1 MRSTPL
7 AGLCVGL
14 LGLGAYLAGM
24 SPDDDVR
31 LRVKLVDAGTGK
43 DLSGIVRLFSG
54 KDAKPEKLPGLFNR
68 LLGLKL
74 PDHASGWCVVPAGG
88 AVTTLPRAR
97 IRLEALSGLETERVQ
112 HAVDLTGKPPE
123 ELVIRLPFLFRPE
136 EHGLVAGNT
145 HLHLMKISKQ
155 ESDEYLRVVP
165 AADGLRVMFISYLER
180 FKDDAE
186 YITNTYPVGELVFK
200 GTGVVYNNGEEY
212 RHNFK
217 AQGQGYGHVMFLD
230 MRKHILPASLGPGIT
245 GKGFDDEALAAGIDT
260 ARKQG
265 ATIIW
270 CHNSFGHEDVV
281 SAVAGRL
288 HALNVFDGSR
298 LGNYE
303 ESYYRYLNIG
313 MRLPISTGTDWFM
326 YDFARVY
333 ADMKGKPAIRSWLD
347 ALKAG
352 RNVISNGPLLSLSVD
367 GHKPGAVL
375 ALTKDKKLTI
385 EASAIGRHDFQNLQ
399 LIHNGKVIRGQKCA
413 GKRAFSAHIS
423 AEVRVEE
430 PSWFAVRIDGTTR
443 NELDRPLYAHT
454 SPVYVD
460 VAGRRA
466 FDVEAARSLLKL
478 VEEGQEAIRAQGR
491 FSTDGNRDS
500 VLAHYD
506 QAAKELR
513 ARINRRE

>member
-1 MRSTPL
+1 MRSTTL
-7 AGLCVGL
+7 AIFCVGI
-14 LGLGAYLAGM
+14 LGLGAYLTGS
-24 SPDDDVR
+24 SPEEDAR
-31 LRVKLVDAGTGK
+31 IRVKLVDDANGK
-43 DLSGIVRLFSG
+43 DLSGVIRLFRG
-54 KDAKPEKLPGLFNR
+54 KDGKPEKLPGLFNR

-74 PDHASGWCVVPAGG
+74 PDDSSGWCVVPAGG
-88 AVTTLPRAR
+88 AVVTLPRAK
-97 IRLEALSGLETERVQ
+97 IQLEALSGLETQRVRLS
-112 HAVDLTGKPPE
+112 VDLTGKLPE
-123 ELVIRLPFLFRPE
+123 EIVVRLPFLFRPE

-145 HLHLMKISKQ
+145 HLHLMKISKK

-186 YITNTYPVGELVFK
+186 YITNTYPVGNLAFA
-200 GTGVVYNNGEEY
+200 GTGVLYNNGEEY
-212 RHNFK
+212 RHNFT

-245 GKGFDDEALAAGIDT
+245 GKGFDDEALAGGIDT

-281 SAVAGRL
+281 NALAGRL

-313 MRLPISTGTDWFM
+313 MRLPISTGTDWFL

-333 ADMKGKPAIRSWLD
+333 ADLKSKPTIRGWLD
-347 ALKAG
+347 GLKAG
-352 RNVISNGPLLSLSVD
+352 RNVVSNGPLLSLTVD
-367 GHKPGAVL
+367 DNKPGAVL
-375 ALTKDKKLTI
+375 KLDKSRKI
-385 EASAIGRHDFQNLQ
+385 VIKASAIGRHDFQNLQ
-399 LIHNGKVIRGQKCA
+399 LVRNGKVIRSQRCA
-413 GKRAFSAHIS
+413 GTGRFTASIK
-423 AEVRVEE
+423 AEVYVDQ
-430 PSWFAVRIDGTTR
+430 PAWFAARIDGTTR

-460 VAGRRA
+460 DAGRRV
-466 FDVEAARSLLKL
+466 FDVEAARGLLKL
-478 VEEGQEAIRAQGR
+478 IEEGQDAIRSQGR
-491 FSTDGNRDS
+491 FSSDRNRDA

-506 QAAKELR
+506 EAARDLR
-513 ARINRRE
+513 ERINRRQ